1 MRTWRAITM
10 KIKGG
15 YQGKILNLE
24 LTQGEVSL
32 FRQDEDFN
40 LKYVGGRGF
49 GVKLVFDNLRK
60 HKKIDPLGPENLV
73 VIAPGPLSG
82 LYLPSSG
89 KTSFVSISPATGIYG
104 DSNMGGTFG
113 VELRQAGYDAVA
125 IRGAAKN
132 LSYIFIDDD
141 EVRII
146 PNENLHTKGC
156 LEVEGIIKKEIGDDH
171 IKVAAIGPAGENLV
185 RFACVNSDW
194 SRNAG
199 RTGIGAILGSKN
211 IKAIA
216 VRGSKDLPVYDL
228 PRLREVSQRS
238 FRTLRK
244 HKSFDFWQQQGLMSV
259 IDYVN
264 EAGIIPTHNFND
276 AHFEYAGRIN
286 GYTMEDKYKIGDT
299 ACFSCPMCC
308 GNVCLVKEGAYR
320 GTVTEGPEY
329 ETAAMFGSNLA
340 VDNFACILRA
350 NQLCDELGLDTIS
363 TGNLIGVMI
372 EAVHSGLLG
381 PEEVDGMPL
390 EWGREDQIIELIEKI
405 ARREGIGDI
414 LANGSIALIERW
426 PQLKPI
432 ISQVKGLEQS
442 AYDARVAISMALG
455 YATSDIGAHHTRAW
469 TVAKELEMGRD
480 WNLEK
485 KAELVIYHQ
494 TVRPLFDMLG
504 VCRLPWIEL
513 GFPEQTYAA
522 YFNAVTGLNLSLD
535 DLLDRSRSIY
545 DMTRSINVALG
556 ISRKDDYPPDRV
568 FDTPIS
574 TGPQAGKR
582 LSRDEYES
590 ILDIYYQKRG
600 WDSNG
605 VPQVNPEAH

>member
-1 MRTWRAITM
+1 M

-15 YQGKILNLE
+15 YHGKILNLDLKRE
-24 LTQGEVSL
+24 EASL
-32 FRQDEDFN
+32 FKLDDEFI
-40 LKYVGGRGF
+40 LKYIGGRGF
-49 GVKLVFDNLRK
+49 GVKLVFDNLQK
-60 HKKIDPLGPENLV
+60 HKKIEPLSPENLV

-82 LYLPSSG
+82 LYLPASG

-104 DSNMGGTFG
+104 DSNMGGAFG
-113 VELRQAGYDAVA
+113 VELRQAGYDALA
-125 IRGAAKN
+125 LWGMAKA

-146 PNENLHTKGC
+146 PNQKLQGKGC

-171 IKVAAIGPAGENLV
+171 IKVASIGPAGENRV

-199 RTGIGAILGSKN
+199 RTGMGAILGSKN
-211 IKAIA
+211 IKAVAI
-216 VRGSKDLPVYDL
+216 RGSKDLPVYNL
-228 PRLREVSQRS
+228 EKLREVSRKS
-238 FRTLRK
+238 FRTLRN

-259 IDYVN
+259 VDYVN
-264 EAGIIPTHNFND
+264 EAGIIPTHNFGD
-276 AHFEYAGRIN
+276 AHFEQANRIN
-286 GYTMEDKYKIGDT
+286 GYTMEAKYKIGDT
-299 ACFSCPMCC
+299 ACFCCPMCC

-329 ETAAMFGSNLA
+329 ETAAMFGSNLG
-340 VDNFACILRA
+340 VDNFAFILKA
-350 NQLCDELGLDTIS
+350 NHLCDDLGLDTIS
-363 TGNLIGVMI
+363 TGNLIGVMV
-372 EAVHSGLLG
+372 EAVHSGLLD
-381 PEEVDGMPL
+381 PDEADGMVL
-390 EWGREDQIIELIEKI
+390 SWGQEELMIELIEKI
-405 ARREGIGDI
+405 ARREGIGDT
-414 LANGSIALIERW
+414 LANGSIAVIDRW

-469 TVAKELEMGRD
+469 TVAKELEMGMD

-513 GFPEQTYAA
+513 GFPEQTYAE
-522 YFNAVTGLNLSLD
+522 YFNAVTGLNLSLE
-535 DLLDRSRSIY
+535 DLLGRSRAIY
-545 DMTRSINVALG
+545 DITRSINVSLG

-574 TGPQAGKR
+574 TGPHAGKC
-582 LSRDEYES
+582 LSRDEYEN

-600 WDSNG
+600 WDNNG
-605 VPQVNPEAH
+605 IPGVKAH